1 MHESANVRAVR
12 HIYRSFELGQIESIL
27 TSLSTDIA
35 WRFPAMK
42 GVPFAGTWSGRDGV
56 KEFFAL
62 LNRAR
67 ELLDFKAERFIAQ
80 GDTVIALGRFILRAN
95 ATGWDAASDWAHVWD
110 MKDGNVARFTA
121 YIDTGAVALAHLGR
135 QR

>member
-1 MHESANVRAVR
+1 MN
-12 HIYRSFELGQIESIL
+12 
-27 TSLSTDIA
+27 
-35 WRFPAMK
+35 

-67 ELLDFKAERFIAQ
+67 ELLEFKAERFIEQ

-95 ATGWDAASDWAHVWD
+95 ATGWDAVSDWVHVWD
-110 MKDGNVARFTA
+110 MKNGNVARFTA
-121 YIDTGAVALAHLGR
+121 YIDTAAVAVAHAGR